1 MLALILL
8 YLLSVDD
15 DEDDDEDERDI
26 EDDVYEDAEVERT

>member
-15 DEDDDEDERDI
+15 DEDEGDK